1 MILTVFS
8 NAVLWI
14 CLIWGALNLL
24 PIYPLDGGKIS
35 RELFLV
41 VNPRDG
47 IRGSLILSII
57 TAVGLA
63 ILVLAR
69 TVDFQNLRS
78 IDFRDLL
85 VPAFFGY
92 LAYSSYQ
99 TLQSYTSQRPW

>member
-1 MILTVFS
+1 M
-8 NAVLWI
+8 
-14 CLIWGALNLL
+14 IWGALNLL

-35 RELFLV
+35 RELLLLFDS
-41 VNPRDG
+41 RDG
-47 IRGSLILSII
+47 IRQSLILSMIV
-57 TAVGLA
+57 AAGLA
-63 ILVLAR
+63 IFVLAR